1 LYVDAV
7 PRIEASWAA
16 RLAAWDASVR
26 AIAAGEQTNMIA
38 APQITALKRTTILDT
53 PDWGAPAAPTWYQVI
68 GVTMRLRA
76 NNLLI
81 AVSKLIWTTN
91 LRMCA
96 NNLLILDKHSRSG
109 TFVCTNGIRLGK
121 RWLRRKHAQLMS
133 AFGGKADIG
142 VWLKDICS

>member
-1 LYVDAV
+1 
-7 PRIEASWAA
+7 
-16 RLAAWDASVR
+16 
-26 AIAAGEQTNMIA
+26 MIA

-53 PDWGAPAAPTWYQVI
+53 PDWGAPAAPTCHRVM

-96 NNLLILDKHSRSG
+96 NKLLILDNHSQSGNYVCGGRYPLLPHSLAHGSFAKKHDLQQPKLAATLNVR
-109 TFVCTNGIRLGK
+109 F
-121 RWLRRKHAQLMS
+121 WH
-133 AFGGKADIG
+133 KAD
-142 VWLKDICS
+142 VVAAVNDVRFRR